1 MPSIAAGSTIA
12 DVDLVA
18 FDKDGTL
25 IDFHHLWS
33 RKARL
38 AVEAVARAAAVGAAG
53 TGGALKRDLY
63 RSIGYDPET
72 GAALADGP
80 LSISTMPKLHTIC
93 ATVLYQHGL
102 DWHDA
107 EDTARRV
114 FSAALGAIPTAD
126 LVKPLGQVAPLFRQ
140 LTRAGAR
147 VAIVTSDDRDATEAT
162 MSLLGLDGY
171 VSALVCGNDAFPSK
185 PAPDC
190 LLHLGERFGVLP
202 RRMAMVGDTVGDLT
216 TATDAGAGCRIG
228 VLSGTGRR
236 DDLAP
241 HADALIASID
251 EIKVLG

>member
-1 MPSIAAGSTIA
+1 MPRIAAGSTTA
-12 DVDLVA
+12 EVDLVA

-38 AVEAVARAAAVGAAG
+38 AVEAVARAVD
-53 TGGALKRDLY
+53 GGEDLERDLY
-63 RSIGYDPET
+63 RSIGYDPKT
-72 GAALADGP
+72 GTALADGP

-93 ATVLYQHGL
+93 ATVLYQHGH

-107 EDTARRV
+107 EAVARHA
-114 FSAALGAIPTAD
+114 FSAGLGAIPTAD
-126 LVKPLGQVAPLFRQ
+126 LVKPLGRVVPLFRQ
-140 LTRAGAR
+140 LTEAGAH

-162 MSLLGLDGY
+162 MALLGLDGY
-171 VSALVCGNDAFPSK
+171 VSALVCGNDALPSK

-190 LLHLGERFGVLP
+190 LLHLGERFRILP
-202 RRMAMVGDTVGDLT
+202 KRMAMVGDTVGDLT
-216 TATDAGAGCRIG
+216 TATAAGAGCRIG
-228 VLSGTGRR
+228 VLSGTGRHA
-236 DDLAP
+236 DLAP

>member
-1 MPSIAAGSTIA
+1 MPRIAAGSTTTE
-12 DVDLVA
+12 VDLVA

-25 IDFHHLWS
+25 IDFHHLWR
-33 RKARL
+33 RKTRL
-38 AVEAVARAAAVGAAG
+38 AVEAVAREVEGGAA
-53 TGGALKRDLY
+53 LEHDLY

-72 GAALADGP
+72 GLPAADGP

-102 DWHDA
+102 DWHESEA
-107 EDTARRV
+107 VARQA
-114 FSAALGAIPTAD
+114 FAAALGAIPTVD
-126 LVKPLGQVAPLFRQ
+126 LVKPLGQVGPLFRQ
-140 LTRAGAR
+140 LTTAGVR

-171 VSALVCGNDAFPSK
+171 VSALVCGNDPFPSK
-185 PAPDC
+185 PAPDA
-190 LLHLGERFGVLP
+190 LLHLSERFRVLP
-202 RRMAMVGDTVGDLT
+202 KRMAMVGDTVGDLA
-216 TATDAGAGCRIG
+216 TATAAGAGCRIG
-228 VLSGTGRR
+228 VLSGTGRH

>member
-1 MPSIAAGSTIA
+1 MPSIAAGSMTA

-38 AVEAVARAAAVGAAG
+38 AVEAVAREVAGGAA
-53 TGGALKRDLY
+53 LEHELY
-63 RSIGYDPET
+63 RSIGYDQPT
-72 GAALADGP
+72 GRALSDGP

-102 DWHDA
+102 DWHESEA
-107 EDTARRV
+107 VARRA
-114 FSAALGAIPTAD
+114 FAAALGAIPTAD
-126 LVKPLGQVAPLFRQ
+126 LVKPLGQVAPLFRR
-140 LTRAGAR
+140 LTEAGTL
-147 VAIVTSDDRDATEAT
+147 VAVITSDDRDATEAT
-162 MSLLGLDGY
+162 MSLLGLDIY
-171 VSALVCGNDAFPSK
+171 VSALVCGNDPFPSK

-190 LLHLGERFGVLP
+190 LLHLSEQFRVLP
-202 RRMAMVGDTVGDLT
+202 GRMAMVGDTVGDLA
-216 TATDAGAGCRIG
+216 TATAAGAGCRIG

-251 EIKVLG
+251 EIEVLG

>member
-1 MPSIAAGSTIA
+1 MPSIVAGSRTA

-38 AVEAVARAAAVGAAG
+38 AVQAVARAAGLGAE
-53 TGGALKRDLY
+53 LERDLY

-72 GAALADGP
+72 GSALSDGP

-107 EDTARRV
+107 EDVARHA

-126 LVKPLGQVAPLFRQ
+126 LVKPLGKVEPLFRQ
-140 LTRAGAR
+140 LTQAGAR
-147 VAIVTSDDRDATEAT
+147 VAIVTSDDRDATQAT

-171 VSALVCGNDAFPSK
+171 VSALVCGNDAIPSK
-185 PAPDC
+185 PAPDA
-190 LLHLGERFGVLP
+190 LLHLSERLHVPP
-202 RRMAMVGDTVGDLT
+202 RRMAMVGDTVGDLA
-216 TATDAGAGCRIG
+216 TATAAGAGCRIG
-228 VLSGTGRR
+228 VLSGTGRH

-241 HADALIASID
+241 HADVLIASID
-251 EIKVLG
+251 EIRVLGR